1 MNESRKEGNG
11 PLGGERPRGLFYVVP
26 AGPKQC
32 VVGFPQICTQ
42 GLPKWV
48 PAGPISTC
56 MDSHTLRSDK
66 KRLRDKT
73 VVDSFSFLIELIWW
87 YRF

>member
-1 MNESRKEGNG
+1 MNGSRKEGNG

-32 VVGFPQICTQ
+32 VVG
-42 GLPKWV
+42 LPHSRSSQVV

-56 MDSHTLRSDK
+56 MDSHPLRSDK

>member
-1 MNESRKEGNG
+1 VIGSRKEGNG

-26 AGPKQC
+26 AGP
-32 VVGFPQICTQ
+32 
-42 GLPKWV
+42 
-48 PAGPISTC
+48 ISTC
-56 MDSHTLRSDK
+56 MGSHPLRSDK

>member
-1 MNESRKEGNG
+1 M
-11 PLGGERPRGLFYVVP
+11 
-26 AGPKQC
+26 
-32 VVGFPQICTQ
+32 
-42 GLPKWV
+42 V

-73 VVDSFSFLIELIWW
+73 VVDSFSFLIELFWW
-87 YRF
+87 YRVQKRLFKSIDDAMSFGFVVTECP